1 MNFQADALATVYA
14 KSLFELASD
23 AGGND
28 KIVEI
33 ADELEQVCELMRQN
47 RELHLFF
54 SSPIIDVTK
63 RSEAISA
70 IFSNRV
76 TDLTLRFLLVLNNKG
91 RLHHLEPINVAF
103 DMLVQDSFGRVEVDV
118 FTPTALDTDAINT
131 IKERVQ
137 SMHGKEPILHPYVD
151 KAMLGGIKL
160 RIGDQL
166 IDGSVQ
172 TKLRRLSESIKN
184 RGGTAIREQFET
196 YRKTPN

>member
-1 MNFQADALATVYA
+1 MTCHTDALATVYA

-70 IFSNRV
+70 IFSNRI

-91 RLHHLEPINVAF
+91 RLPHLEPINVAF
-103 DMLVQDSFGRVEVDV
+103 DLLVQDSFGRVEVDV

-131 IKERVQ
+131 IKEKVQ
-137 SMHGKEPILHPYVD
+137 GMLGKEPILHPYVD

-196 YRKTPN
+196 YLEDT

>member
-1 MNFQADALATVYA
+1 MQSDALANVYA
-14 KSLFELASD
+14 RSLFELATD

-33 ADELEQVCELMRQN
+33 ADELEQICELARQN
-47 RELHLFF
+47 AEVQLFF

-63 RSEAISA
+63 RSKTLSA
-70 IFSNRV
+70 IFTNRV
-76 TDLTLRFLLVLNNKG
+76 TDLTLRFLLVLNAKG
-91 RLHHLEPINVAF
+91 RLNHIESINVAF
-103 DMLVQDSFGRVEVDV
+103 DLLVQEAFGRIEVDV
-118 FTPTALDTDAINT
+118 FTPYELDENAISS

-137 SMHGKEPILHPYVD
+137 SMLNKEPVLHPYVD
-151 KAMLGGIKL
+151 KAMLGGLKL

-184 RGGTAIREQFET
+184 SGGTAIRENFET
-196 YRKTPN
+196 YLEDN

>member
-1 MNFQADALATVYA
+1 MTCQTDALATVYA

-47 RELHLFF
+47 NEVRLFF
-54 SSPIIDVTK
+54 ASPIVDVSK
-63 RSEAISA
+63 RGEALSS

-91 RLHHLEPINVAF
+91 RLNHLESISASF
-103 DMLVQDSFGRVEVDV
+103 DMLVQEAFGKVEVDL
-118 FTPTALDTDAINT
+118 FTPIAIDALAINT
-131 IKERVQ
+131 IKEKVH
-137 SMHGKEPILHPYVD
+137 SMLGKEPIMHPYID
-151 KAMLGGIKL
+151 KAMIGGIKL

-172 TKLRRLSESIKN
+172 TKLRRLSESLKTS
-184 RGGTAIREQFET
+184 GGSSIRENFDT
-196 YRKTPN
+196 YLEDN

>member
-1 MNFQADALATVYA
+1 MTCQTDALATVYA

-28 KIVEI
+28 KVVEI
-33 ADELEQVCELMRQN
+33 ADELEQVCELMQQN
-47 RELHLFF
+47 SETHLFF
-54 SSPIIDVTK
+54 TSPIIDVPK
-63 RSEAISA
+63 RGETLSA

-91 RLHHLEPINVAF
+91 RLNHLESISVAF
-103 DMLVQDSFGRVEVDV
+103 DLLVQEAFGRVEVDV
-118 FTPTALDTDAINT
+118 FTPTALDADAMNI
-131 IKERVQ
+131 IKGKVQ
-137 SMHGKEPILHPYVD
+137 SMLGKVPVLHPYVD
-151 KAMLGGIKL
+151 KQMLGGLKL

-184 RGGTAIREQFET
+184 SGGTAIREQFET
-196 YRKTPN
+196 YLEDN

>member
-1 MNFQADALATVYA
+1 VTCQTDALATVYA

-47 RELHLFF
+47 NETRLFF
-54 SSPIIDVTK
+54 TSPIIDVPK
-63 RSEAISA
+63 RGETLSA
-70 IFSNRV
+70 IFSNRI

-91 RLHHLEPINVAF
+91 RLSHLEPISVAF
-103 DMLVQDSFGRVEVDV
+103 DLLVQESFGRVDVDV
-118 FTPTALDTDAINT
+118 FTPTAIDADSINT
-131 IKERVQ
+131 IKDKVQ
-137 SMHGKEPILHPYVD
+137 SMLGKEPILHPYVD

-172 TKLRRLSESIKN
+172 TKLRRLSESIKTS
-184 RGGTAIREQFET
+184 GGTAIREQFET
-196 YRKTPN
+196 YLEDN

>member
-1 MNFQADALATVYA
+1 MTCQTDALATVYA

-47 RELHLFF
+47 NEVRLFF
-54 SSPIIDVTK
+54 ASPIVDVSK
-63 RSEAISA
+63 RGEALSS

-91 RLHHLEPINVAF
+91 RLNHLESISASF
-103 DMLVQDSFGRVEVDV
+103 DMLVQEAFGKVEVDL
-118 FTPTALDTDAINT
+118 FTPIAIDALAINT
-131 IKERVQ
+131 IKEKVH
-137 SMHGKEPILHPYVD
+137 SMLGKEPIMHPYID
-151 KAMLGGIKL
+151 KAMIGGIKL

-172 TKLRRLSESIKN
+172 TKLRRLSESMKTN
-184 RGGTAIREQFET
+184 GGSAIRESFET
-196 YRKTPN
+196 YMEDN

>member
-33 ADELEQVCELMRQN
+33 ADELEQICELT
-47 RELHLFF
+47 REDQGIRLFF
-54 SSPIIDVTK
+54 SSPIIDVVK
-63 RSEAISA
+63 RGETLSS
-70 IFSNRV
+70 IFTNRV

-91 RLHHLEPINVAF
+91 RLNHIECINVAY
-103 DMLVQDSFGRVEVDV
+103 DLLVQEAFGRIEVDI
-118 FTPTALDTDAINT
+118 FTPTAIDADSINI
-131 IKERVQ
+131 IKEKVQ
-137 SMHGKEPILHPYVD
+137 AMLEKEPILHPYVD
-151 KAMLGGIKL
+151 PAMLGGLKL

-172 TKLRRLSESIKN
+172 T
-184 RGGTAIREQFET
+184 
-196 YRKTPN
+196 

>member
-1 MNFQADALATVYA
+1 MTCQTDALATVYA

-33 ADELEQVCELMRQN
+33 ADELEQVCELMRQSN
-47 RELHLFF
+47 EVRLFF
-54 SSPIIDVTK
+54 ASPIVDVPK
-63 RSEAISA
+63 RGEALSA

-91 RLHHLEPINVAF
+91 RLNHLESITASF
-103 DMLVQDSFGRVEVDV
+103 DLLVQETFGKIEVDI
-118 FTPTALDTDAINT
+118 FTPTAIDTQAINT
-131 IKERVQ
+131 IKEKVH
-137 SMHGKEPILHPYVD
+137 SMLGKEPIMHPYVD
-151 KAMLGGIKL
+151 RAMLGGIKL

-172 TKLRRLSESIKN
+172 TKLRRLSETIKN
-184 RGGTAIREQFET
+184 SGGTAIREQFET
-196 YRKTPN
+196 YLEDN

>member
-1 MNFQADALATVYA
+1 VTCQTDALATVYA

-47 RELHLFF
+47 NEVRLFF
-54 SSPIIDVTK
+54 ASPIVDVSK
-63 RSEAISA
+63 RGEALSS

-91 RLHHLEPINVAF
+91 RLNHLESISASF
-103 DMLVQDSFGRVEVDV
+103 DMLVQEAFGKVEVDL
-118 FTPTALDTDAINT
+118 FTPIAIDALAINT
-131 IKERVQ
+131 IKEKVH
-137 SMHGKEPILHPYVD
+137 SMLGKEPIMHPYID
-151 KAMLGGIKL
+151 KAMIGGIKL

-172 TKLRRLSESIKN
+172 TKLRRLSESLKTS
-184 RGGTAIREQFET
+184 GGSSIRENFDT
-196 YRKTPN
+196 YLEDN